1 MISKKLEKMLNEQY
15 NKEVYSSNL
24 YMSIC
29 SYFLDLELDGFA
41 NFFRIQAQ
49 EELFHANKQFDFIHE
64 IGGKVE
70 IEALDKPETKFKSI
84 VHAFEVTLKHE
95 KHVTKSI
102 NDLLKASLAE
112 NDFATH
118 TFLQWFITEQVEE
131 EAQITNLL
139 KKLEMIGDNSSAL
152 YLLNTE
158 LGQRTFSPEAN

>member
-15 NKEVYSSNL
+15 NKEVFSSNL
-24 YMSIC
+24 YMSMC
-29 SYFLDLELDGFA
+29 SYFLDKELDGFA

-70 IEALDKPETKFKSI
+70 IEAVDKPETKFESTLH
-84 VHAFEVTLKHE
+84 VFEVTLKHE
-95 KHVTKSI
+95 KLVTKSI
-102 NDLLKASLAE
+102 NNLLKASLTE

-158 LGQRTFSPEAN
+158 LGQRTFTPEA